1 MAGWAP
7 FLGKLLDGTPMIVV
21 DHGHPLRARMHMARI
36 DEEDI
41 REAARR
47 LQGIE
52 RLDQIK
58 YAVLEVSGGITVI
71 PNVGSNAERRRRISS
86 DPKAKIRS
94 STFDVDLLLGQARQ
108 ARRPSPSLQSRFRR
122 AGRQRPP
129 DPQARPELAQGAV
142 AGDLIVLHRLGGGHK
157 PPRPKGRGIAFD
169 FASHVALT
177 DGLIT
182 D

>member
-1 MAGWAP
+1 
-7 FLGKLLDGTPMIVV
+7 MIVV
-21 DHGHPLRARMHMARI
+21 DHDHPLRARMHMARI

-41 REAARR
+41 LEAARR

-94 STFDVDLLLGQARQ
+94 STFDVDLLLGQLGQQRVRLLLFNQ
-108 ARRPSPSLQSRFRR
+108 GFVEQVGSVLQTRKLGP
-122 AGRQRPP
+122 A
-129 DPQARPELAQGAV
+129 AQGAV
-142 AGDLIVLHRLGGGHK
+142 AGDLIVLHRLGGGNK
-157 PPRPKGRGIAFD
+157 PPRPKGRGIAR
-169 FASHVALT
+169 FASQRPT
-177 DGLIT
+177 DGCT